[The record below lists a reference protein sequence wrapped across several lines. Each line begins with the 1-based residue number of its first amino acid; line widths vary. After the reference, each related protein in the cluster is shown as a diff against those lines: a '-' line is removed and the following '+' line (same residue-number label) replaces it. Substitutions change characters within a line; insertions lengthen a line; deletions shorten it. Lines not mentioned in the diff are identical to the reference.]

1 MGRIGKNVYCAM
13 LFVPQ
18 YITVCYV
25 EVRSN
30 FINTQEICLS
40 KHYVPSVSIRI
51 LNRLEQHV
59 CTLRLVE
66 NKDACGHFCHL
77 ENICTA
83 FHAVSNA
90 GISRVLLHHHP
101 RTFIPV
107 DYILFLSST
116 TISLNC
122 PADISLLA
130 TSILAGPAS
139 QSGRLRK
146 QAENVQ
152 GASVREVN

>member
-1 MGRIGKNVYCAM
+1 MMCKIGRNSLCNAVCSLVYT
-13 LFVPQ
+13 
-18 YITVCYV
+18 TVWYV
-25 EVRSN
+25 EFRSN
-30 FINTQEICLS
+30 FINTQETFFN
-40 KHYVPSVSIRI
+40 KHVPSVPIRI

-77 ENICTA
+77 ENIRTV

-90 GISRVLLHHHP
+90 GISRVLLQRHP

-107 DYILFLSST
+107 DYILFLRSA

-130 TSILAGPAS
+130 ASILAGPAS
-139 QSGRLRK
+139 QSGKLRK
-146 QAENVQ
+146 KAENV
-152 GASVREVN
+152 